1 VAKFIHTCP
10 TQCLTS
16 RGACGETIG
25 ISDVDELYEDI
36 PQELRFRGDM
46 NLPDPLPPSRTC
58 VASVNSILSKNR
70 TCEENISFLG
80 GGCARHYVPAICD
93 EINQRSEFLSCLRR

>member
-1 VAKFIHTCP
+1 M
-10 TQCLTS
+10 
-16 RGACGETIG
+16 RGKVHPYLPNSVPDVKRSMCETIG

-46 NLPDPLPPSRTC
+46 NLPDPLPAEPDLRRH
-58 VASVNSILSKNR
+58 VNSILSKNC

-80 GGCARHYVPAICD
+80 GGCARPLCACD
-93 EINQRSEFLSCLRR
+93 M